1 MMNITPVKDI
11 SLKEKIKISLYE
23 FIRSIDTGTNDK
35 LPREEIL
42 AKELKV
48 SRNTMRGVL
57 TEMEQEGT
65 IIRKHGRGTF
75 VNSEALQLKVS
86 FTPALEFM
94 QMIKASGYE
103 AKLKLLKVEVKE
115 VESKITNRLKIS
127 QDDRVV
133 CIEKLFYADGNP
145 AIYCIDRF
153 PKKLIKEEINPE
165 DLNDIVY
172 FYLKNKAGITIVRD
186 KTEFYTTISTENT
199 DLSINFKL
207 NKAKS
212 FLVCES
218 VEFDDENEPVLY
230 NHVYYDTEFIRFN
243 QVRPK
248 QIIY

>member
-1 MMNITPVKDI
+1 MNITPVKDI
-11 SLKEKIKISLYE
+11 SLREKIKNSLYE
-23 FIRSIDTGTNDK
+23 YIRAIDTGANDK

-42 AKELKV
+42 AKELMV

-57 TEMEQEGT
+57 TELEQEGA
-65 IIRKHGRGTF
+65 IIRKHGKGTF
-75 VNSEALQLKVS
+75 INSETMQLKVS

-103 AKLKLLKVEVKE
+103 ARLELLNVETIE
-115 VESKITNRLKIS
+115 VEPKISKRLKIEL
-127 QDDRVV
+127 DDKVV
-133 CIEKLFYADGNP
+133 HVKKIFYADDNP

-153 PKKLIKEEINPE
+153 PRKLVKGDIQAK

-186 KTEFYTTISTENT
+186 KTEFYTILSTDNPE
-199 DLSINFKL
+199 LVENFKL
-207 NKAKS
+207 NKTKA